1 MRSTSPE
8 VILTLGLPVTP
19 AADREIADLKTADRL
34 LKEAVMGAKK
44 LRLVTDT
51 IELDAP
57 QAGLEKTLSGIA
69 DDLQQVGRVR
79 RDVKSWALYGAAVSS
94 LITVTAIALLFYA
107 FMPGAPPPA
116 IVIQPAPVAVV
127 VSPPAAAT
135 AAQVKPAAAPQVKKT
150 EEPVQPVS
158 EIDLAVR
165 RAFSALWSSR
175 PKMALLETE
184 AVLAAEPNHVDA
196 LVAQAFALYD
206 LRRDKAARAAVKKA
220 LKLNPKHPLAHVLR
234 GTMAQVDH
242 DVGSALAHYDKYLK
256 ARPKSRLAPELQ
268 AVAKNLSP
276 DLPEAK

>member
-8 VILTLGLPVTP
+8 VISTRRPALTP
-19 AADREIADLKTADRL
+19 AVDREIADLKAADRL
-34 LKEAVMGAKK
+34 LREAVMGAKK

-51 IELDAP
+51 IDLDAP
-57 QAGLEKTLSGIA
+57 QAGLERTLSGIA
-69 DDLQQVGRVR
+69 EDLQQVGRVR
-79 RDVKSWALYGAAVSS
+79 RDVRSWALYGAAVSS
-94 LITVTAIALLFYA
+94 LLTVAAVALLFWA

-135 AAQVKPAAAPQVKKT
+135 AAQPKPAAPSVPKT
-150 EEPVQPVS
+150 DEPAQPVS

-175 PKMALLETE
+175 PKTALLETE

-206 LRRDKAARAAVKKA
+206 LRRDKAARTTVKKA
-220 LKLNPKHPLAHVLR
+220 LTLNPKHPLAHVLR

-256 ARPKSRLAPELQ
+256 ARPNSRLAPELH
-268 AVAKNLSP
+268 AVAKNLS
-276 DLPEAK
+276 DELPEAK